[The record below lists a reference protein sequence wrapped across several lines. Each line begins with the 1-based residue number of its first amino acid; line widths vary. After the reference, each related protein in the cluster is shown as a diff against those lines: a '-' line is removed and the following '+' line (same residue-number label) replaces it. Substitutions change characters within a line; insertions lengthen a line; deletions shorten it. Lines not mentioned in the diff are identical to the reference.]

1 MPVSAEDD
9 RMSSCTSIG
18 NALSHAVGV
27 LDRVHV
33 SIVAFNHVDRSS
45 HLLGKDMER
54 GEMPRAARWPLSI
67 TLALFVALL
76 GVAGLWSQFTSR

>member
-1 MPVSAEDD
+1 MPCNTRSA
-9 RMSSCTSIG
+9 C
-18 NALSHAVGV
+18 L
-27 LDRVHV
+27 
-33 SIVAFNHVDRSS
+33 IVFTCPVTFNHVDRSS